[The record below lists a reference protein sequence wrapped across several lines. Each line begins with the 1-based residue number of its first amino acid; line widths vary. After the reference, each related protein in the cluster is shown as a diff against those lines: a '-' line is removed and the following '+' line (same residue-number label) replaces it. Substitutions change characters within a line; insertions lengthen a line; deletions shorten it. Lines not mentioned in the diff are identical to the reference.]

1 MTVAATFARQAGY
14 RWVACA
20 STGNTSAS
28 MAAYAARGGMRSLV
42 LVPEGKISWSKL
54 SQALDYGALTCQLRT
69 DFDGCLRLLQ
79 ELVRRAPV
87 YQLNSINPFRLEGQK
102 TLAIELLEQLDWH
115 PPDHI
120 IVPGGN
126 LGNSSAI
133 GKALLEMLDLGLIPR
148 LPKLSVIQAEGA
160 NALVRTLREA
170 GGKKLVSVQP
180 ETRAT
185 AIRIGNPASWEKAV
199 KVIQATGGA
208 CEQVSEV
215 EIAQAKAEIGAE
227 GIGCEPASAVT
238 LAGLKKLLKQGFVK
252 PEETVVLVLTGN
264 LLKDPDFTMEFH
276 RGELFPDAANRPRQR
291 SIELT
296 TPSSGRARCHIW
308 MRLSKLWSGPRNLI
322 LRTPMSKKKKKS
334 PAMPLHLALPAT
346 SANLGPAFDAAA
358 LAMDLYITIDA
369 RPATDFSIRA
379 TGRDLKIC
387 GTLEN
392 HLILTTYREI
402 LQAQSKEIIPLSL
415 RIETTFRSAKAV
427 GLPLRRALLASHWQI
442 ISDVCAGPM
451 RKLSARPPAANTIPI
466 TPPLAGWAVSPWRA
480 CLEKQRRKWSA
491 SSRKGNGRC
500 CLRFPSRCFPLK
512 KPAAFF
518 RRSIPAPMR

>member
-1 MTVAATFARQAGY
+1 MPPANTSEKGSEPGVPQATFRFRCIGCGSVTHSAAQDFRCTQCGNLLEIADPSWNSGSLHAADLKSLWRDRRSSNLALDLSGVWRFRELLPSPKSERDVVTLREGNTPLYDLPRSSRSTGVERLYAKHQGLNPTGSFKDAGMTVAATFARQSGY

-102 TLAIELLEQLDWH
+102 TLALELLEQLDWQ

-133 GKALLEMLDLGLIPR
+133 GKALLEMLDLGLIAR

-170 GGKKLVSVQP
+170 GGKHLVNVQA

-199 KVIQATGGA
+199 KVLQATGGA
-208 CEQVSEV
+208 CEQVSEL

-238 LAGLKKLLKQGFVK
+238 LAGLKKLVLQGFVK

-276 RGELFPDAANRPRQR
+276 RGDLFQNTSQAQESASLNPFRHPPVVLDATLDAVIKTLEQA
-291 SIELT
+291 E
-296 TPSSGRARCHIW
+296 
-308 MRLSKLWSGPRNLI
+308 KSGPTHKN
-322 LRTPMSKKKKKS
+322 
-334 PAMPLHLALPAT
+334 
-346 SANLGPAFDAAA
+346 
-358 LAMDLYITIDA
+358 
-369 RPATDFSIRA
+369 
-379 TGRDLKIC
+379 
-387 GTLEN
+387 
-392 HLILTTYREI
+392 
-402 LQAQSKEIIPLSL
+402 
-415 RIETTFRSAKAV
+415 V
-427 GLPLRRALLASHWQI
+427 
-442 ISDVCAGPM
+442 
-451 RKLSARPPAANTIPI
+451 
-466 TPPLAGWAVSPWRA
+466 
-480 CLEKQRRKWSA
+480 
-491 SSRKGNGRC
+491 
-500 CLRFPSRCFPLK
+500 
-512 KPAAFF
+512 
-518 RRSIPAPMR
+518 